1 MSIKLL
7 ILLLLPAF
15 PAAAQD
21 TFQLAPPLLKY
32 PSVFFAQKTTVE
44 LRFQQPGTTIHYTT
58 NGSTPSLESPKY
70 LQPIPLQKMAT
81 TLKARS
87 FGPGFYPSETVE
99 ATFYQ
104 TGLPIKN
111 IQCTPPNER
120 YAGKGTVTLTDQ
132 RAGNTSIAGNT
143 WLGFQNDTVTL
154 ELTLAQPKKLQK
166 LLLHTLE
173 NQGAWIF
180 APPKIEVF
188 YKTKNAEKLI
198 SVGTLEL
205 NALLKQDNAQC
216 RALFIPLKVRKKIT
230 ELVVRIYPVQ
240 SLPDWHP
247 GKGGHAWF
255 FIDEIGVY

>member
-1 MSIKLL
+1 MSIRHLF
-7 ILLLLPAF
+7 ILLLPTF

-32 PSVFFAQKTTVE
+32 PSVFFDQKTTVE

-58 NGSTPSLESPKY
+58 NGSTPTLESPEY
-70 LQPIPLQKMAT
+70 LQPVPLQNTAT

-104 TGLPIKN
+104 TGLSIKN

-120 YAGKGTVTLTDQ
+120 YAGKGPETLTDQ
-132 RAGNTSIAGNT
+132 QAGNTSIAEKN
-143 WLGFQNDTVTL
+143 WLGFQNDTVTIQ
-154 ELTLAQPKKLQK
+154 LTLAQPQKLQK
-166 LLLHTLE
+166 ILLHTLE

-180 APPKIEVF
+180 TPQKIEVF
-188 YKTKNAEKLI
+188 YKTKNAEQLI
-198 SVGTLEL
+198 SAGTLDP
-205 NALLKQDNAQC
+205 NVLLKQDNAQC

-230 ELVVRIYPVQ
+230 ELIVRIYPVQ

-255 FIDEIGVY
+255 FIDEIAVY

>member
-1 MSIKLL
+1 MSIRHLF
-7 ILLLLPAF
+7 ILLLPAF
-15 PAAAQD
+15 PATAQD

-32 PSVFFAQKTTVE
+32 PSVFFDQKTTVE
-44 LRFQQPGTTIHYTT
+44 LRFQQPGTTIYYTT
-58 NGSTPSLESPKY
+58 DGSVPTLTSPVYKTPV
-70 LQPIPLQKMAT
+70 PLQKMAT

-120 YAGKGTVTLTDQ
+120 YAGKGAVTLTDKQ
-132 RAGNTSIAGNT
+132 AGNTSIAGNT
-143 WLGFQNDTVTL
+143 WLGFQNDTVTIQ
-154 ELTLAQPKKLQK
+154 LTLAQPQKLQK

-180 APPKIEVF
+180 SPQKIEVF
-188 YKTKNAEKLI
+188 YKTKNTEKLLI
-198 SVGTLEL
+198 AGTLEP
-205 NALLKQDNAQC
+205 NALLKQDNTQC

-230 ELVVRIYPVQ
+230 ELVVRIYPVK
-240 SLPDWHP
+240 SLPNWHP
-247 GKGGHAWF
+247 GNGGHAWF
-255 FIDEIGVY
+255 FIDEIAVY